1 MKKCFW
7 LVLIILLVAFKNNV
21 FALEYVNNVFNVNL
35 IEDKNI
41 NEEQEI
47 IVGLDLKVSYDLMS
61 IIGDLSYDKS
71 KLELVKCESNFYSC
85 TYNDKL
91 LLDGIVGVSG
101 SKNISSLTFNV
112 LSGFNPGNDVLIE
125 LKNVKGDNNT
135 VGNDTKVKIH
145 KLQTDNTLQ
154 SLLIPNET
162 LIPSFSP
169 DVTIYKVIT
178 YNSTINI
185 EALSLSNVKNGG
197 IKELQYGNNI
207 FKLIVT
213 SETNAEKTYII
224 NVFREKEVVN
234 NNDDNKQSNS
244 EENNSNEQNSKNNDT
259 KEENKESQNIDT
271 NEAKKETKKNSN
283 KVSSTK
289 LSSNKKVK
297 FIKITGTDFVFN
309 ENVFEYS
316 IHLNNDIEKLN
327 IDYELV
333 DKKSKLVI
341 SGDTNLAKKQNIITI
356 SIIAED
362 GSQVDYK
369 INVTKDID
377 NPVKIEKNA
386 DLNTNNKIDKNDSNK
401 NVKNGKS
408 KINRFLIYYFIV
420 LGISIVIVVINLI
433 WNRLKKK

>member
-1 MKKCFW
+1 M
-7 LVLIILLVAFKNNV
+7 
-21 FALEYVNNVFNVNL
+21 
-35 IEDKNI
+35 
-41 NEEQEI
+41 
-47 IVGLDLKVSYDLMS
+47 
-61 IIGDLSYDKS
+61 
-71 KLELVKCESNFYSC
+71 
-85 TYNDKL
+85 
-91 LLDGIVGVSG
+91 
-101 SKNISSLTFNV
+101 
-112 LSGFNPGNDVLIE
+112 
-125 LKNVKGDNNT
+125 
-135 VGNDTKVKIH
+135 
-145 KLQTDNTLQ
+145 
-154 SLLIPNET
+154 
-162 LIPSFSP
+162 
-169 DVTIYKVIT
+169 
-178 YNSTINI
+178 
-185 EALSLSNVKNGG
+185 SLSNVKNGG